1 MPTTDPL
8 TQINL
13 RATPQN
19 RQADSRQVPNSAGG
33 YAFQTSDEV
42 QIHRFLTI
50 GVTGGTYYVSEA
62 ELTKVNADIVLRAA
76 RDRGE
81 WLVEQIVAVSTA
93 SRAPRQNPGLFAL
106 AAVAGLGTDAARKA
120 ALEALPQ
127 VARTGT
133 TLFQFLTYVQQ
144 FRGWGKGLQHAV
156 GAWYLDREVDQLAYQ
171 VVKYRQRGG
180 WTHADAL
187 RKARPRTDE
196 RARKALFNW
205 IVSGDVVAS
214 VRTLGPNAKGGVPRE
229 VGATHDDLPDL
240 INAFE
245 IVQASTAGAH
255 DWVEMIERF
264 PLSWEMLPDA
274 ALSEPRVWRA
284 LVEKGMPQTALLRQ
298 LPRLTRLGVLD
309 GDTLT
314 TVLTQLVDPERL
326 RRARVH
332 PVNVLVAQRTYAAG
346 QGTSSSWTPNRK
358 VVDALDAAFY
368 AAYGAVEP
376 AGKRTLLAL
385 DVSGSMGSPVLSGG
399 KTPSWGYA
407 TRPGQLSCREAAAAL
422 SLVTLAIE
430 PQADVVGFTAGN
442 TNQTWG
448 TWSTL
453 RNTAIQEL
461 DISPRR
467 RLDDVVKYTASLS
480 FGGTDIALPFLWA
493 KQSRKDYDTVV
504 VFTDN
509 ESWAGQIHPHQAL
522 RQYRDQVGH
531 DVKLIVVALAANQ
544 FSVADPADPSSIDI
558 CGLDAAVPNLIADF
572 SRGEV

>member
-1 MPTTDPL
+1 MPKADPL

-19 RQADSRQVPNSAGG
+19 RQADPRQVPNSAGG
-33 YAFQTSDEV
+33 YAFKTSDEV

-50 GVTGGTYYVSEA
+50 GTTGGTYYVSEA

-76 RDRGE
+76 RERGE

-93 SRAPRQNPGLFAL
+93 GRAPRQNPGLFAL
-106 AAVAGLGTDAARKA
+106 AAVAGLGTDAARKV
-120 ALEALPQ
+120 ALEALPA

-156 GAWYLDREVDQLAYQ
+156 AAWYLERDVDQLAYQ
-171 VVKYRQRGG
+171 VVKYRQRNG

-187 RKARPRTDE
+187 RKARVGAHGPRTDE

-205 IVSGDVVAS
+205 IVNGNVETS

-229 VGATHDDLPDL
+229 VGATAENLPALVRAFDDVQGPDVPLNRIISILTDHNLP
-240 INAFE
+240 
-245 IVQASTAGAH
+245 
-255 DWVEMIERF
+255 
-264 PLSWEMLPDA
+264 WEALPDA
-274 ALSEPRVWRA
+274 ALSEPRVWRL

-309 GDTLT
+309 GSTLAAVTAQLTDT
-314 TVLTQLVDPERL
+314 QRL
-326 RRARVH
+326 RKARVH

-385 DVSGSMGSPVLSGG
+385 DVSGSMGNPVLSGG
-399 KTPSWGYA
+399 RG
-407 TRPGQLSCREAAAAL
+407 PGAISCREAAAAL
-422 SLVTLAIE
+422 SLVTLATE
-430 PQADVVGFTAGN
+430 PQADVVGFTAGDSGRRG
-442 TNQTWG
+442 WA
-448 TWSTL
+448 SMYDPK
-453 RNTAIQEL
+453 IQEL

-467 RLDDVVKYTASLS
+467 RLDDVVRYTASLS

-493 KQSRKDYDTVV
+493 AKGRKDYDTVIV
-504 VFTDN
+504 YTDN
-509 ESWAGQIHPHQAL
+509 ESWAGPIHPHQAL

-531 DVKLIVVALAANQ
+531 DVKLVVVALAANQ

>member
-1 MPTTDPL
+1 MNDPL
-8 TQINL
+8 LAVGT
-13 RATPQN
+13 RVTPQS
-19 RQADSRQVPNSAGG
+19 RPADARQVPNSAGG
-33 YAFQTSDEV
+33 YTFATSDEV
-42 QIHRFLTI
+42 AIHRFLTI
-50 GVTGGTYYVSEA
+50 GTTGGTYYVSEA

-81 WLVEQIVAVSTA
+81 WLVEQVVAVSTA
-93 SRAPRQNPGLFAL
+93 GRAPRQNPGLFAL
-106 AAVAGLGTDAARKA
+106 AAVAGLGDEAARKA

-133 TLFQFLTYVQQ
+133 TLFQFATYVEL
-144 FRGWGKGLQHAV
+144 FRGWGPALRRGIGQ
-156 GAWYLDREVDQLAYQ
+156 WYLDKDVDQLAYQ
-171 VVKYRQRGG
+171 VVKYRQRNG
-180 WTHADAL
+180 WSHQDLLRLAHPKTDDPVRDAL
-187 RKARPRTDE
+187 FHWGVTGKTSKVHDGVGQVTAVSVAAPALV
-196 RARKALFNW
+196 RAF
-205 IVSGDVVAS
+205 
-214 VRTLGPNAKGGVPRE
+214 VRAQTVTTAEHWV
-229 VGATHDDLPDL
+229 HL
-240 INAFE
+240 IAE
-245 IVQASTAGAH
+245 Y
-255 DWVEMIERF
+255 

-274 ALSEPRVWRA
+274 ALSEPKVWRA
-284 LVEKGMPQTALLRQ
+284 LIRKGMPQTALLRQ
-298 LPRLTRLGVLD
+298 LPRLTRLGVLED
-309 GDTLT
+309 KEMLATVTAQLADT
-314 TVLTQLVDPERL
+314 ERL
-326 RRARVH
+326 RKARVH

-346 QGTSSSWTPNRK
+346 QGTSSSWTPVRQ

-385 DVSGSMGSPVLSGG
+385 DVSGSMGSGVLS
-399 KTPSWGYA
+399 
-407 TRPGQLSCREAAAAL
+407 PGQKSRGWFTAAPGTLSCREAAAAL
-422 SLVTLAIE
+422 SLVTLATE
-430 PQADVVGFTAGN
+430 PQADVVGFTAGD
-442 TNQTWG
+442 TGQTRG
-448 TWSTL
+448 TWNSL
-453 RNTAIQEL
+453 RNTAIREL

-493 KQSRKDYDTVV
+493 KDDQKDYDTVV

-531 DVKLIVVALAANQ
+531 DVKMVVVALAANQ